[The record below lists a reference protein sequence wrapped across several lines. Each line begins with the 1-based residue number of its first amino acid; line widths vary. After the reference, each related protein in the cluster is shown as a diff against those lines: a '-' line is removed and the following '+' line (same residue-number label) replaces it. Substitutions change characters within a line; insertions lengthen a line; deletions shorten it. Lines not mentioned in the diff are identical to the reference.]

1 MIVNT
6 LDAYTCA
13 IASFSGPIL
22 VQFGSPSC
30 VKCGPFSA
38 SIARLS
44 DEYQFEHIYISTPDA
59 PELVEEFEV
68 ARLPAFVLLQN
79 KDQSAVSVVQSADPD
94 TLIDAVSNGCS
105 PKYAKR
111 CLPKLDLDAEF

>member
-6 LDAYTCA
+6 LDTYICA

-30 VKCGPFSA
+30 VKCGPFSELI
-38 SIARLS
+38 SRLS
-44 DEYQFEHIYISTPDA
+44 DAYQFEHIYISAPDA

-68 ARLPAFVLLQN
+68 ARLPAFAFLQN
-79 KDQSAVSVVQSADPD
+79 KDQSKVCVVQSADSD
-94 TLIDAVSNGCS
+94 TLTAAVSNGCL
-105 PKYAKR
+105 PKHSER
-111 CLPKLDLDAEF
+111 CLPKLDLGAEF